1 VTLPAVRRFPGGGWV
16 ALSGAFIPLAI
27 ALAAWWVPDDADQGY
42 SQRIFYF
49 HVPIALTT
57 YAAFSYG
64 AVCAAA
70 YLKTRDPRWDLRSY
84 VGVHVGAI
92 FGTLVLVT
100 GSIWAKV
107 SWGVWWDWSDRQLN
121 VFLVLFLYYCAYF
134 MLRFSVDEG
143 EQRMTYSAVYT
154 LLGVGLIPLSIL
166 AVRIAQSLVHPTV
179 FTTSGAAMT
188 HDMLL
193 TFLVA
198 FAGMLCLAAGMITME
213 LRGKRAALRVR
224 ELRRRLE
231 GTDL

>member
-1 VTLPAVRRFPGGGWV
+1 MPAVLRFPGASWV
-16 ALSGAFIPLAI
+16 VVSGLLIPLAVG
-27 ALAAWWVPDDADQGY
+27 LAAWWVPDDGDQGY

-57 YAAFSYG
+57 YAAFAFG
-64 AVCAAA
+64 AVCAAM
-70 YLKTRDPRWDLRSY
+70 YLKTRDPKWDLRSY
-84 VGVHVGAI
+84 VGVHVGSI
-92 FGTLVLVT
+92 FGTLVLLT
-100 GSIWAKV
+100 GGIWAKV
-107 SWGVWWDWSDRQLN
+107 SWGVWWNWSDRQLN

-143 EQRMTYSAVYT
+143 EQRRSYSAVYT

-166 AVRIAQSLVHPTV
+166 AVRIGQTLIHPTV
-179 FTTSGAAMT
+179 FTSHGAAMT
-188 HDMLL
+188 GGMFL

-198 FAGMLCLAAGMITME
+198 LLGMLCLGSGMIQLE
-213 LRGKRAALRVR
+213 LRGKRVALRAR

>member
-1 VTLPAVRRFPGGGWV
+1 L
-16 ALSGAFIPLAI
+16 IPLAI

-57 YAAFSYG
+57 YAAFAYG
-64 AVCAAA
+64 AFCAAA

-92 FGTLVLVT
+92 FGTLVLIT

-134 MLRFSVDEG
+134 MLRFSVDPG
-143 EQRMTYSAVYT
+143 EKRARYSAVYA
-154 LLGVGLIPLSIL
+154 LLGVGLIPISVL
-166 AVRIAQSLVHPTV
+166 AVHLGQDVIHPIT
-179 FTTSGAAMT
+179 FTDHGANMDGSMLFTFLMALAAMLSLAVA
-188 HDMLL
+188 MY
-193 TFLVA
+193 LV
-198 FAGMLCLAAGMITME
+198 E
-213 LRGKRAALRVR
+213 LRGKRLDEQVTR
-224 ELRRRLE
+224 LRRLAE
-231 GTDL
+231 GTR

>member
-1 VTLPAVRRFPGGGWV
+1 MPAFRRFPGDSWV
-16 ALSGAFIPLAI
+16 LLSGLLIPLAI
-27 ALAAWWVPDDADQGY
+27 GLVAWWVPDDADQGY

-57 YAAFSYG
+57 YAAFAFG
-64 AVCAAA
+64 AVCAAM
-70 YLKTRDPRWDLRSY
+70 YLKTRDPKWDLRSY
-84 VGVHVGAI
+84 VGVHVGSI

-100 GSIWAKV
+100 GGIWAKV
-107 SWGVWWDWSDRQLN
+107 SWGVWWNWSDRQLN

-143 EQRMTYSAVYT
+143 EQRRSYSAVYT

-166 AVRIAQSLVHPTV
+166 AVRIGQTLIHPTV
-179 FTTSGAAMT
+179 FTTQGAAMT
-188 HDMLL
+188 HGMFL

-198 FAGMLCLAAGMITME
+198 LAGMLCLGSGMIQLE
-213 LRGKRAALRVR
+213 LRGKRVALRAR